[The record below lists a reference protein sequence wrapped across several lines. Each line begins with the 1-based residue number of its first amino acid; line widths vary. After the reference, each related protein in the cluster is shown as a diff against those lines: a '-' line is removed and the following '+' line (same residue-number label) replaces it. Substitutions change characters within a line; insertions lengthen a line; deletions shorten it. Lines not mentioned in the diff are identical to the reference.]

1 VRLSAKFDLLFATV
15 THYQP
20 LDGTIA
26 KTRDKKDSLLMVLH
40 HPEIELHNNPA
51 ELGARARVRKRDVS
65 FGPRT
70 SEGAKA
76 WDTFMSLAESAK
88 KLGVSFHDYV
98 HDRILGTNRVPRLD
112 TLLTARAATLPLS
125 PSWINS

>member
-1 VRLSAKFDLLFATV
+1 MYKRQDLLFATV
-15 THYQP
+15 THYVP

-26 KTRDKKDSLLMVLH
+26 KTRDKKDSLLKVLA
-40 HPEIELHNNPA
+40 HPEIEPHNNPA

-70 SEGAKA
+70 LEGTKA
-76 WDTFMSLAESAK
+76 WDTFMSLAESVK
-88 KLGVSFHDYV
+88 KLGVSFYGYV
-98 HDRILGTNRVPRLD
+98 HDRILGTNLIPRLD
-112 TLLTARAATLPLS
+112 TLLTERDATMRLS